1 MDEIRTQLRMDEKT
15 ARKVKEIA
23 NKNERSMN
31 AQINFIIKQFI
42 NDYEKVNG
50 KIETEQETA

>member
-42 NDYEKVNG
+42 NDYENVNG
-50 KIETEQETA
+50 KLETEQ